1 MHILILR
8 SLRLVALGSG
18 EPDIFLAYL
27 RSIYSLGVLGTK
39 TFEGKVA
46 SYKIAHKKKVLEDSD
61 EFLTSGLPGIE
72 DTGSGNSAYIYGLV
86 MMNVMM
92 RFC

>member
-1 MHILILR
+1 M
-8 SLRLVALGSG
+8 ALGSG

-61 EFLTSGLPGIE
+61 EFPNI
-72 DTGSGNSAYIYGLV
+72 
-86 MMNVMM
+86 
-92 RFC
+92 RFARYRGYWFRKFRVHLWLGHDECHDEVLLR